1 MANASRDSNYVPT
14 LIAVSS
20 ADGTT
25 PIKLYADP
33 TTNRL
38 LVSGGSF
45 ADGVTPTG
53 SINGSNVTFTLAN
66 APSPALS
73 LILVLNGAVQ
83 TAGGVDYTLSSTTI
97 TFLVAPPT
105 TSTLRAWHRY

>member
-1 MANASRDSNYVPT
+1 MANAARDDNYVPT
-14 LIAVSS
+14 LVAVSS

-25 PIKLYADP
+25 PIRLYADP
-33 TTNRL
+33 ATNRL

-53 SINGSNVTFTLAN
+53 AINGSNATFTLAN

-73 LILVLNGAVQ
+73 LILVLNGQVQIAV
-83 TAGGVDYTLSSTTI
+83 GIDYTLSSTTI
-97 TFLVAPPT
+97 TFAVAPPT
-105 TSTLRAWHRY
+105 SSVLRAWHRY